1 MSIAQSAESIA
12 LKTETNNFF
21 CYSMHYTHGAFLSR
35 PGFIYHLDEVF
46 YFHLGILL
54 AQLVL

>member
-12 LKTETNNFF
+12 LKTETNKK
-21 CYSMHYTHGAFLSR
+21 MILSLYAPCALR
-35 PGFIYHLDEVF
+35 LSSGFIYQLDEVF
-46 YFHLGILL
+46 YLHLGILL

>member
-12 LKTETNNFF
+12 LKTETIIFF
-21 CYSMHYTHGAFLSR
+21 CYSMHYTHGAFLSSF
-35 PGFIYHLDEVF
+35 GFIYQLDEVF
-46 YFHLGILL
+46 YFHPGILL